1 MKLLQ
6 LFSYCSLAFFTKTF
20 ESLFNTVL
28 GQDGLIFDDVGW
40 WSGLNKGNNII
51 YDVDI
56 ILPDILEGMGDKNLI
71 DPYHRAPIGSPI
83 ILVDGGRIL

>member
-1 MKLLQ
+1 MPGYSLVAYTGVLRLIWLNKSVGMKLMQ

-40 WSGLNKGNNII
+40 WSGLNKVGDSI

-56 ILPDILEGMGDKNLI
+56 ILPNIL
-71 DPYHRAPIGSPI
+71 
-83 ILVDGGRIL
+83 